1 MVLLALLAL
10 DVLAEEA
17 EAHLLGQH
25 ARVDLVV
32 AARGQQRGEEDALE
46 LGLQEGLTFYSARVR
61 FF

>member
-25 ARVDLVV
+25 ARVDLIVKV
-32 AARGQQRGEEDALE
+32 NGKW
-46 LGLQEGLTFYSARVR
+46 
-61 FF
+61 